1 MTDLSD
7 RLKKCF
13 SAVFPDLPLE
23 CIQDASVETVLSWD
37 SVAAVTLNAVV
48 EEEFDIEIE
57 ADDIVDLTSF
67 AVFLDFLK
75 KKMR

>member
-1 MTDLSD
+1 MTELSD

-13 SAVFPDLPLE
+13 SAVFPDLPFDR
-23 CIQDASVETVLSWD
+23 IQDASIETVLSWD

-48 EEEFDIEIE
+48 EEEFGIEIE

-67 AVFLDFLK
+67 SVFLDYVN